1 MSEFNLTDEQK
12 SLIPK
17 LKDWYNNF
25 SSSGKK
31 WFSLSGAAG
40 TGKTTVIRYFI
51 EDMGFKLT
59 DIICAAYVGK
69 AVTVL
74 AAHGLPARTI
84 HSLIYNMVWKNV
96 YDGHGN
102 IVLDQNG
109 MPKLGRSF
117 ELKERLDWEY
127 KLIVIDEASMVND
140 DLRDDILSFG
150 VPVIFIGDMHQ
161 LPPIFGKSSVM
172 MHPDFVL
179 TKIMRQA
186 EDNPI
191 IYLSQGVLHGRALT
205 PGQYGTSKIITQL
218 PLDESLLT
226 DYDIILTAKNSTR
239 EMFNNFIRFQLLKAP
254 SVRPSIG
261 DKIICRQNNW
271 NIDLGKGFFLTN
283 GSAGVIED
291 IYRQSINENSRK
303 IDFLPDVTGEVKQ
316 SIDLDY
322 KYIQLPY
329 LDRKLYG
336 ISRFNKFEYGY
347 AITTHLSQG
356 SQYPRVLFID
366 EFFHSVEDTRA
377 MRYTAI
383 TRAMYDLTIV
393 VAGPKH

>member
-1 MSEFNLTDEQK
+1 MSEFSLTDEQQ

-17 LKDWYNNF
+17 LKNWYNNF
-25 SSSGKK
+25 HTSGKK

-96 YDGHGN
+96 YDGHGD

-109 MPKLGRSF
+109 MPKLGRAF

-161 LPPIFGKSSVM
+161 LPPIFG
-172 MHPDFVL
+172 
-179 TKIMRQA
+179 
-186 EDNPI
+186 
-191 IYLSQGVLHGRALT
+191 
-205 PGQYGTSKIITQL
+205 
-218 PLDESLLT
+218 
-226 DYDIILTAKNSTR
+226 
-239 EMFNNFIRFQLLKAP
+239 
-254 SVRPSIG
+254 
-261 DKIICRQNNW
+261 
-271 NIDLGKGFFLTN
+271 
-283 GSAGVIED
+283 
-291 IYRQSINENSRK
+291 
-303 IDFLPDVTGEVKQ
+303 
-316 SIDLDY
+316 
-322 KYIQLPY
+322 
-329 LDRKLYG
+329 
-336 ISRFNKFEYGY
+336 
-347 AITTHLSQG
+347 
-356 SQYPRVLFID
+356 
-366 EFFHSVEDTRA
+366 
-377 MRYTAI
+377 
-383 TRAMYDLTIV
+383 
-393 VAGPKH
+393 